1 MKIPRRTDPMD
12 ELVTRVRV
20 GDDEAFETLFRAYCA
35 NLCDYAGSFVASHAV
50 AEDLVHDVFCDLWAR
65 RKEWAPSGSVEAY
78 LFRAVRNKALNWL
91 KHRRIAWRW
100 EAEKRH
106 QARPPQIDPETILW
120 SRDLEQ
126 VAREA
131 VDALPERQR
140 SVFKMARERGMSYAE
155 IAATLGIAPKTVE
168 NHMGR
173 ALKFLRE
180 RLEAYLFT
188 PS

>member
-1 MKIPRRTDPMD
+1 MKISSCTDAMD
-12 ELVTRVRV
+12 ELVARIRV
-20 GDDEAFETLFRAYCA
+20 GDEEAFEALFRAHRGD
-35 NLCDYAGSFVASHAV
+35 LCDYAGSIVASHAV

-65 RKEWAPSGSVEAY
+65 RKEWAPLRSVEAY

-91 KHRRIAWRW
+91 KHRRVAWRW
-100 EAEKRH
+100 EAENGH
-106 QARPPQIDPETILW
+106 QAMPPQHDPEMILR
-120 SRDLEQ
+120 SRDLAQ
-126 VAREA
+126 AACEA
-131 VDALPERQR
+131 VAALPERR
-140 SVFKMARERGMSYAE
+140 RCVFKMARERGMSYAE

-180 RLEAYLFT
+180 RLKGYLST